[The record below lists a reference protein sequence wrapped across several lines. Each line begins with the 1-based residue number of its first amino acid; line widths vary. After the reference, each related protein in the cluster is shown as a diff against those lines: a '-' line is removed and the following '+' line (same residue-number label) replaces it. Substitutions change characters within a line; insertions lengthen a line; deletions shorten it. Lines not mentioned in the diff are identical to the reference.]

1 MSGAQPLVVNGWTL
15 LAHDLFLDQVAS
27 LIEEVERARKKDPA
41 GYLKKNAAKR
51 LAAIAKLAFEII
63 PQDPERDE
71 YRQGDT
77 LGPDRKHW
85 LRAKFFQQYRLF
97 FRYRRAERVIL
108 YAWVN
113 DTGTL
118 RAYGAK
124 SDAYAVFKKMLARD
138 RPPDDWDALLDE
150 CRNARHR
157 LTDISGKIAG
167 ES

>member
-1 MSGAQPLVVNGWTL
+1 MSDRQPLVVNGWTL
-15 LAHDLFLDQVAS
+15 LAHDLFLDQVSS
-27 LIEEVERARKKDPA
+27 LIDEVERARRKDPA

-97 FRYRRAERVIL
+97 FRYRRAERIIL

-113 DTGTL
+113 DTETL
-118 RAYGAK
+118 RAYGSK
-124 SDAYAVFKKMLARD
+124 TDAYAVFKKMLARD
-138 RPPDDWDALLDE
+138 QPPDDWDALLGE
-150 CRNARHR
+150 CRHARQR
-157 LTDISGKIAG
+157 LAEVSDEIAS